1 MKALILSGGT
11 GTRLRPLTYT
21 WAKQLLPIANKPILV
36 HIIEKVVRVGIKD
49 IGIIVGDTHEE
60 IEAEIGSGNRW
71 EADINYIHQSSP
83 LGLAHAVKTAGP
95 YLQDSDFLMILG
107 DNLLEMEL
115 HPVIDFFYS
124 SRSNACILLHKVS
137 NPSEYG
143 IAEIEGTSVKRLVEK
158 PKQYIG
164 DLAVIGVYVFDKT
177 IFPAIEEIRPSERG
191 ELEITDAIQRLIECG
206 AKVSYQLTSG
216 WWKDT
221 GSPQDMLEANRLVL
235 SGIAGTSEYTAGNI
249 VASASD
255 SSGEHGISII
265 DSIIKDPVAIGEGVK
280 IINSVIGPYVSV
292 GSEATVEKCVIENS
306 IVMEGTRL
314 ENIKGTISSSL
325 IGKNVIMRGSLNVT
339 GSSSFIIGDK
349 GKIEM

>member
-11 GTRLRPLTYT
+11 GTRLRPFTYT
-21 WAKQLLPIANKPILV
+21 RAKQLLPIANKPILV
-36 HIIEKVVRVGIKD
+36 HIIEKVARAGIKD

-60 IEAEIGSGNRW
+60 IKAEVGIGSRW
-71 EADINYIHQSSP
+71 GVDISYIHQLSP
-83 LGLAHAVKTAGP
+83 LGLAHGVKTAAS
-95 YLQDSDFLMILG
+95 YIQDDDFLMILG

-115 HPVIDFFYS
+115 KTIMDFYYS

-137 NPSEYG
+137 NPSEFG
-143 IAEIEGTSVKRLVEK
+143 IAEIDGTRVKRLVEK
-158 PKQYIG
+158 PKQYIS

-177 IFPAIEEIRPSERG
+177 IFHAIEEIKPSERG
-191 ELEITDAIQRLIECG
+191 ELEITDAIQKLVESG

-235 SGIAGTSEYTAGNI
+235 SDISDTNEYTSGNI
-249 VASASD
+249 VTSVSD
-255 SSGEHGISII
+255 SPYGHGISVIN
-265 DSIIKDPVAIGEGVK
+265 SIIKAPVVIGESTK

-292 GSEATVEKCVIENS
+292 GTEAVIDRCVIENS
-306 IVMEGTRL
+306 IIMEGTKL

-325 IGKNVIMRGSLNVT
+325 IGKNVTIRGFFNET

-349 GKIEM
+349 GRIEI

>member
-11 GTRLRPLTYT
+11 GTRLRPLTYV

-36 HIIEKVVRVGIKD
+36 HIIEKVVRAGIRD
-49 IGIIVGDTHEE
+49 IGIIVGDTHKE
-60 IEAEIGSGNRW
+60 IEAEVGCGSRW
-71 EADINYIHQSSP
+71 KVNINYIHQSSP
-83 LGLAHAVKTAGP
+83 LGLAHAVKIAEP
-95 YLQDSDFLMILG
+95 FIQDNDFLMILG

-115 HPVIDFFYS
+115 NTVIDFFYS

-143 IAEIEGTSVKRLVEK
+143 IAEIDGTSVKRLEEK
-158 PKQYIG
+158 PQQYIS

-191 ELEITDAIQRLIECG
+191 ELEITDAVQRLIECG

-235 SGIAGTSEYTAGNI
+235 SSLTDTSGYTTGNI
-249 VASASD
+249 VASE
-255 SSGEHGISII
+255 SGPTCEYGISVV
-265 DSIIKDPVAIGEGVK
+265 DSIIKDPVVIGEGVK
-280 IINSVIGPYVSV
+280 IINSVIGP
-292 GSEATVEKCVIENS
+292 
-306 IVMEGTRL
+306 
-314 ENIKGTISSSL
+314 
-325 IGKNVIMRGSLNVT
+325 
-339 GSSSFIIGDK
+339 
-349 GKIEM
+349 